1 MKNFYQTTDSYTFL
15 PSGTTR
21 LSEYDELW
29 FQIHNAKT
37 FEELPHEKQF
47 FEAHESFEISDDQY
61 CNLVE
66 TLVSKKLQIYDTQ
79 QR

>member
-1 MKNFYQTTDSYTFL
+1 MNNTIK
-15 PSGTTR
+15 
-21 LSEYDELW
+21 LSEYDELR

-37 FEELPHEKQF
+37 FEELPYEKQF

-61 CNLVE
+61 WNLVE
-66 TLVSKKLQIYDTQ
+66 TLVSKKLQIYNTQ